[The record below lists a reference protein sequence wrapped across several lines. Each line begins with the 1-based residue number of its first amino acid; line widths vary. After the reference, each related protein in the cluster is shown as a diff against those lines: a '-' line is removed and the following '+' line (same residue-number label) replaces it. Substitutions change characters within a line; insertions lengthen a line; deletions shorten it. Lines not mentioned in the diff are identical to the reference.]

1 MAERGAGSGLSRA
14 SALAWA
20 GLCLALAA
28 CAHRGTEQPRQKV
41 VVAQRARDLA
51 QATARPEATGSVGDR
66 DTLVLES
73 VYFDY
78 RQDQLRPD
86 QQRVLLRHA
95 ERLKAHPE
103 VLLTLVGHCD
113 DRGSAEV
120 NQGLGARRAERVKKF
135 LADQGLAPERLKTLS
150 RGEEEPVDRG
160 RNAAARA
167 RNRRVEFVFG
177 P

>member
-1 MAERGAGSGLSRA
+1 MAERSAGAGLSRVPV
-14 SALAWA
+14 LAWA

-28 CAHRGTEQPRQKV
+28 CAHRGAEQPRQKV
-41 VVAQRARDLA
+41 AVVQRARDLA
-51 QATARPEATGSVGDR
+51 QATAHPEATGSVG

-86 QQRVLLRHA
+86 QQKVLLRHA
-95 ERLKAHPE
+95 ERLKVHPE
-103 VLLTLVGHCD
+103 VKLTLVGHCD
-113 DRGSAEV
+113 DRGSAEF
-120 NQGLGARRAERVKKF
+120 NQALGSRRAERVRKF

-160 RNAAARA
+160 KNAAARA